1 MTSAIKQEQRF
12 ATNSGSSGAAK
23 GSGGKPVKDGEAGA
37 PGAPKQKIYKSKKFI
52 LALVGLLIVG
62 YGAYTF
68 LAPTPKAG
76 PPVGGEYVPVSTD
89 PLTLNLAGGHYL
101 KIALSLQLVQGK
113 AKAADFALT
122 TAKASALTI
131 TEFSNRTVE
140 SLSSD
145 AARKK
150 LTDDLLAKLKKAY
163 PDEVFAVFL
172 TQFVTQ

>member
-68 LAPTPKAG
+68 LAPTPKPG
-76 PPVGGEYVPVSTD
+76 PPTGGEYVPVSTD

-101 KIALSLQLVQGK
+101 KLAISLVAGK

-122 TAKASALTI
+122 TAKAASLAI
-131 TEFSNRTVE
+131 TEFSDRTVE

-145 AARKK
+145 KARKR
-150 LTDDLLAKLKKAY
+150 LTDDLLTKLQKAY

>member
-12 ATNSGSSGAAK
+12 ATNSGSPATAK
-23 GSGGKPVKDGEAGA
+23 GPGGKPTKDGDGGGA
-37 PGAPKQKIYKSKKFI
+37 ATAKPKIYKSKKFI
-52 LALVGLLIVG
+52 LALVGLLVVG

-68 LAPTPKAG
+68 LAPTPKPGA
-76 PPVGGEYVPVSTD
+76 PAGGEYVPVSTD

-101 KIALSLQLVQGK
+101 KVAISLQLVAGK

-122 TAKASALTI
+122 TAKAASLAI
-131 TEFSNRTVE
+131 TEFSDRTVE

-145 AARKK
+145 TARKK
-150 LTDDLLAKLKKAY
+150 LTDDLLKQLQKAY

>member
-12 ATNSGSSGAAK
+12 ATNSSPSGAAK
-23 GSGGKPVKDGEAGA
+23 DAGGKPAKDGKGGA
-37 PGAPKQKIYKSKKFI
+37 DGTPKPKIYKSKKFI

-68 LAPTPKAG
+68 LAPTPKPG

-101 KIALSLQLVQGK
+101 KVAISLQLVKGK
-113 AKAADFALT
+113 AKAADFSLT
-122 TAKASALTI
+122 TAKASALAI

-145 AARKK
+145 KARTA
-150 LTDDLLAKLKKAY
+150 LTADLLTKLQKAY